1 MRGGGRGG
9 PPVGSRGDFRGGMGG
24 AAFMPSDNS
33 NPVVQG
39 FTPNN
44 EME

>member
-24 AAFMPSDNS
+24 GFMPSDNS
-33 NPVVQG
+33 NPVQG
-39 FTPNN
+39 FTNN